1 MEKKRGKN
9 APTADIGMLPAH
21 SRCKISTRLTFSVIV
36 GSFIFPRV
44 AGAAVTTITNP
55 QNLTS
60 LFITHD
66 FGLYP
71 WSFCFMLGICVS
83 RIPTNFSKLD
93 DVLHHSHISLT
104 HDRWQMIDNG
114 VPFCP

>member
-1 MEKKRGKN
+1 MEKKEEKK
-9 APTADIGMLPAH
+9 LPQRTLAC
-21 SRCKISTRLTFSVIV
+21 SRQARDAKSRQLTCSLIV
-36 GSFIFPRV
+36 GSYIFPKV

-83 RIPTNFSKLD
+83 R
-93 DVLHHSHISLT
+93 
-104 HDRWQMIDNG
+104 
-114 VPFCP
+114 

>member
-1 MEKKRGKN
+1 MEKKRKKRSHSEHWH
-9 APTADIGMLPAH
+9 APDKPTMQNLDYTCYIDIDLDFIE
-21 SRCKISTRLTFSVIV
+21 SYIEFSLL
-36 GSFIFPRV
+36 GLCSFTPKFV
-44 AGAAVTTITNP
+44 GAAVTTIMNP

-83 RIPTNFSKLD
+83 R
-93 DVLHHSHISLT
+93 
-104 HDRWQMIDNG
+104 
-114 VPFCP
+114 

>member
-1 MEKKRGKN
+1 MQN
-9 APTADIGMLPAH
+9 LDSNCYIDIAL
-21 SRCKISTRLTFSVIV
+21 ISSSLTFDLIV
-36 GSFIFPRV
+36 RSLYLLTPKV

-83 RIPTNFSKLD
+83 RLSSPINEINNPRILSNPSKLH
-93 DVLHHSHISLT
+93 DVFHHPHLSFSSLVKRMT
-104 HDRWQMIDNG
+104 ND
-114 VPFCP
+114 